1 MHASSIFCAAP
12 TYHTGMSHYRYILLT
27 ACVFLCF
34 PTLASAN
41 HFRSGA
47 MSWVPVVGQERTVL
61 IKVDNVWTNNHGF
74 VSSSTAVGAID
85 PSATF
90 ELFFGDG
97 TSANVSLRVTSR
109 DATSNDVQTEVVYQ
123 SGATWL
129 SGIRHTYASD
139 GNYTVYWGSGS
150 RESAT
155 GQASSNWRNEM
166 ILNIGNGNTSPVAAV
181 PAVIQVQDDTIFRYD
196 LSATDANGDEVRFR
210 RGTRQEFYDTGSSSG
225 VALPTGLTLSSTGSI
240 RWDVRNSTI
249 TTSSGNRWQM
259 ALMVEDLTETGAVK
273 SKIPLDFV
281 LVISNNTPPQFISY
295 PVGIQTVETGASLMM
310 TLKAIDPVWRSNYSS
325 PTLTVLNPPSTTASV
340 WTGSVVRSGSA
351 ATVTTT
357 FNPTTAMAGQSFVI
371 LFRATSGSGA
381 TAVQAVNVR
390 VPQTN
395 QPPVNISISSSSIIE
410 RSATNSLI
418 GTLSVTDPDGDDT
431 HTLTLTGSTNTN
443 IFALSGAQLR
453 IANGSLAL
461 SGSYTVSVHALDSVG
476 NEFEKDLTI
485 RLLRDEDDDGY
496 TDVEDTFIGEV
507 EDIDTGTSGMPLTM
521 NMNGN
526 SASGTYTGSRSIV
539 ISLNSQPIVT
549 FAKNFSSGS
558 IRAANLLIVPLTNSL
573 VVNLGSEVPAGTR
586 KTLFIDDNNFTS
598 FCVKDAAV
606 TSIDDVSAGCT
617 GSGEII
623 FDSCLGSSSPV
634 TISGISCVDLGS
646 RLQVSNLE
654 HSALRGTPPVVVS
667 GGTSGG
673 GGGGGSGGGGYRGE
687 LGNDRITEAIHTLG
701 PLHPAATASGSSS
714 SAVKDEQWFKDVP
727 STAWFAKA
735 VNTLHRLKI
744 VSGYATTDGGL
755 TRLYGPDKPVTYG
768 ELAKMLLLT
777 AGGGEMKASG
787 SPQQTALQFHWS
799 APYLKVAQ
807 NRKLSIY
814 LEASLN
820 PDKPAPRGD
829 VALAIKELFKLNDAP
844 PYTGFT
850 DLPTTHPRAK
860 ALYVMHAYKLMMGD
874 NDAQGNPLNVI
885 RADAPV
891 NRAEVASILMRILD
905 YSLEEL
911 AESSSISSS
920 SSSASPQASTS
931 SSSAAT
937 VSTGTRSRVTSMELH
952 LRTDARATSYSMGTL
967 SKGTEVTVLYVQE
980 NGWARIKTDDGREAF
995 VFAEFL
1001 ESVE

>member
-1 MHASSIFCAAP
+1 MDTSSIFSIKP
-12 TYHTGMSHYRYILLT
+12 TYHAGMFHYRTLLLT

-47 MSWVPVVGQERTVL
+47 MSWVPVIGQSRTVL
-61 IKVDNVWTNNHGF
+61 IKIDNVWTNNHGF
-74 VSSSTAVGAID
+74 VSQSTTVGAID

-90 ELFFGDG
+90 DLYFGDG
-97 TSANVSLRVTSR
+97 TSTSVSLRVTSR
-109 DATSNDVQTEVVYQ
+109 DAANNDVQTEVVYQ

-139 GNYTVYWGSGS
+139 GNYTVYWGSS
-150 RESAT
+150 ARESAT
-155 GQASSNWRNEM
+155 GQASSSWRNEM
-166 ILNIGNGNTSPVAAV
+166 TLNIGNGNTSPVAAV
-181 PAVIQVQDDTIFRYD
+181 PAMIQVQDDTIFRYD
-196 LSATDANGDEVRFR
+196 LSATDANGDDVRFR

-295 PVGIQTVETGASLMM
+295 PIGIQTVETGASLIM
-310 TLKAIDPVWRSNYSS
+310 TVKAIDPVWRSNYSS
-325 PTLTVLNPPSTTASV
+325 PTLSVLNPPSTTASV

-390 VPQTN
+390 VPQSN
-395 QPPVNISISSSSIIE
+395 LPPVNISISSSSIIE
-410 RSATNSLI
+410 RSATNTVI

-453 IANGSLAL
+453 VANGSLAL
-461 SGSYTVSVHALDSVG
+461 SGSYTVSVHALDTAG
-476 NEFEKDLTI
+476 NEFEKNLTI
-485 RLLRDEDDDGY
+485 RFLRDEDEDGF
-496 TDVEDTFIGEV
+496 TDVEDTYPGEAT
-507 EDIDTGTSGMPLTM
+507 DIDTGDSSATLSVS
-521 NMNGN
+521 MNGN
-526 SASGTYTGSRSIV
+526 TASGTYTGSRSV
-539 ISLNSQPIVT
+539 LISMGGNPIVT
-549 FAKNFSSGS
+549 FTKNFSSGS
-558 IRAANLLIVPLTNSL
+558 LRPANLIIIPFANSL

-606 TSIDDVSAGCT
+606 TSINDMSSTCT
-617 GSGEII
+617 GSGEIV
-623 FDSCLGSSSPV
+623 FDTCLGSSSAV
-634 TISGISCVDLGS
+634 TISDISCVDLGS

-654 HSALRGTPPVVVS
+654 HSALRGTPQVVVS
-667 GGTSGG
+667 GTS

-687 LGNDRITEAIHTLG
+687 LGNDRITQAVNAL
-701 PLHPAATASGSSS
+701 PAAHPAASGSGSSS
-714 SAVKDEQWFKDVP
+714 SAKADDQWFKDVP
-727 STAWFAKA
+727 STAWFARA
-735 VNTLHRLKI
+735 VNTLRHLSI
-744 VSGYATTDGGL
+744 VNGYATTDGGL
-755 TRLYGPDKPVTYG
+755 TRLYGPDRPVTYG

-787 SPQQTALQFHWS
+787 SPQQTALQYHWS
-799 APYLKVAQ
+799 AAYLKVAQ

-814 LEASLN
+814 LDPALN

-829 VALAIKELFKLNDAP
+829 VALAIKELFKLNDALP
-844 PYTGFT
+844 NTSFT

-860 ALYVMHAYKLMMGD
+860 ALYVMADYELMTGD
-874 NDAQGNPLNVI
+874 KDANGKATNLMRP
-885 RADAPV
+885 DSPV
-891 NRAEVASILMRILD
+891 NRAEVAAILMRILD
-905 YSLEEL
+905 YSLEEG
-911 AESSSISSS
+911 ANASSAGSVSSS
-920 SSSASPQASTS
+920 SSSAASQS
-931 SSSAAT
+931 SSIELHSAAG
-937 VSTGTRSRVTSMELH
+937 SLYRVTSMQLH

-967 SKGTEVTVLYVQE
+967 GNGSLVTVLYMQE
-980 NGWARIKTDDGREAF
+980 NGWARIKTEDGREAF

-1001 ESVE
+1001 EAVE